1 MDMDAFFSE
10 TNIASLR
17 HLALPGITATDRTA
31 LFEVLSMRFV
41 DAQNLSKHP
50 RLASRDDSHRA
61 ISAARFWHD
70 EGNREMENLGQLHHK
85 LNRRQFRQTGG

>member
-41 DAQNLSKHP
+41 NAQNLSKHP
-50 RLASRDDSHRA
+50 RLASRDDGIER
-61 ISAARFWHD
+61 
-70 EGNREMENLGQLHHK
+70 
-85 LNRRQFRQTGG
+85 

>member
-41 DAQNLSKHP
+41 NAQNLSKHP
-50 RLASRDDSHRA
+50 RLASSDDSIER
-61 ISAARFWHD
+61 
-70 EGNREMENLGQLHHK
+70 
-85 LNRRQFRQTGG
+85 